1 MRKENG
7 RGLRRSLMPVVMI
20 CLSSCAAEYCSPVMP
35 VYPVA
40 GEKVAAELENIPYSG
55 YEDFWEWLARVDKL
69 RQELSS
75 F

>member
-1 MRKENG
+1 M
-7 RGLRRSLMPVVMI
+7 
-20 CLSSCAAEYCSPVMP
+20 MP